1 MQFRGKRLTGLK
13 RKQSFSTQN
22 YPNVE
27 QLLKLA
33 RVKFKHSRGRPVSV
47 GKVRASC
54 CSFGVWHFTREH
66 GKQSFS
72 VTRKPKEVDN
82 KVDERVTELQDS
94 HRKKD

>member
-1 MQFRGKRLTGLK
+1 M
-13 RKQSFSTQN
+13 
-22 YPNVE
+22 E

-33 RVKFKHSRGRPVSV
+33 RVKFKHLRGRHVGV
-47 GKVRASC
+47 GKVRGSC

-72 VTRKPKEVDN
+72 VTRKPEKVDN
-82 KVDERVTELQDS
+82 KVDKRVTELQDS